1 MVKPTFT
8 FPYQFKFITDGKI
21 LNPLLYLPLK
31 IKDGW
36 RNTWF
41 LLDSGADTTMLPL
54 SMAKRLGLSY
64 DSNKKGKLLGIGDK
78 SFDGYLGFII
88 IKIGQKELKVRCDFI
103 DAEDSTLL
111 LGRLDIFDKF
121 NINFD
126 TTNKKIVFNSA

>member
-31 IKDGW
+31 IELGW
-36 RNTWF
+36 RNSWF

-78 SFDGYLGFII
+78 SLDGYSGSII

-111 LGRLDIFDKF
+111 LGRLDVFDKF
-121 NINFD
+121 NIHFD
-126 TTNKKIVFNSA
+126 TTNKKIIFHSV